1 MLYCIPFPHKRHA
14 NAAVT
19 GRRKNPLC
27 LYGLKSNGALAFYN
41 RFVAPY
47 TVKNVEL
54 ILTHTHEEE
63 AEVQKGNQIQVVGK
77 EREEK
82 SWHFIGM
89 LFSVF
94 HVNWRY

>member
-1 MLYCIPFPHKRHA
+1 MYCIPFPHKRHA

-19 GRRKNPLC
+19 GTGKNPLC

-77 EREEK
+77 EREK
-82 SWHFIGM
+82 KKVGILLGCSFP
-89 LFSVF
+89 FSM
-94 HVNWRY
+94 

>member
-1 MLYCIPFPHKRHA
+1 M
-14 NAAVT
+14 
-19 GRRKNPLC
+19 
-27 LYGLKSNGALAFYN
+27 AFYN

-89 LFSVF
+89 LFFRFPCELAILNAPSTG
-94 HVNWRY
+94 N